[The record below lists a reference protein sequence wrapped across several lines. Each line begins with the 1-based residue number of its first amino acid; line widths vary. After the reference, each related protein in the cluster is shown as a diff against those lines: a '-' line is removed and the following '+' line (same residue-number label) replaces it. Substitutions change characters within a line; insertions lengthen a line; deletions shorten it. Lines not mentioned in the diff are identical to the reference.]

1 VTVFAEAEAVF
12 AQAEAG
18 LAVAM
23 LARQDWSKPS
33 VHSER
38 YQVRDVCL
46 AAEQRPA
53 LRSAARAD
61 RWALEWSGVT
71 IATPYRPWPTKPGN
85 RLVRGLRRCK

>member
-1 VTVFAEAEAVF
+1 MILSLTEPSYQIVTVFAEAEAVF
-12 AQAEAG
+12 AEAEAVFAEAEAG

-23 LARQDWSKPS
+23 LARQDRSKPS

-53 LRSAARAD
+53 LRGG
-61 RWALEWSGVT
+61 SG
-71 IATPYRPWPTKPGN
+71 WCG
-85 RLVRGLRRCK
+85 